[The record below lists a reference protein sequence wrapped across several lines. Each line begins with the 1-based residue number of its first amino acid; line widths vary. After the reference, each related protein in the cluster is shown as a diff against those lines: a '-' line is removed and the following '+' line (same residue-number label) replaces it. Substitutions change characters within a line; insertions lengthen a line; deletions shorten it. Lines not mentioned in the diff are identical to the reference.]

1 MSSIRSA
8 ARPCGRNIPAV
19 RPVLLRTGRCVSRAR
34 ATGAAVVEFALILP
48 VFLLLVLGVVE
59 LSVMFHDQA
68 VITNAS
74 REAARA
80 GVVLRKPKASVDEIR
95 DVAVRYAKAY
105 LISFDQRQLAPAVSV
120 PSGVGGDFGT
130 PLTVTVSYSYTPL
143 ARVPFLGWL
152 SQPVTLAATTVM
164 NNE

>member
-1 MSSIRSA
+1 MSSVGFA
-8 ARPCGRNIPAV
+8 LPARGGLR
-19 RPVLLRTGRCVSRAR
+19 RTSHLLARVSRTGSR
-34 ATGAAVVEFALILP
+34 GAAVVEFALILP
-48 VFLLLVLGVVE
+48 VFLLLILGVAE
-59 LSVMFHDQA
+59 LSVLFYNQA

-80 GVVLRKPKASVDEIR
+80 GVVLRKPKPNADEIR
-95 DVAVRYAKAY
+95 DVAVRYARAY
-105 LISFDQRQLAPAVSV
+105 LISFETQQRAPMVSV

-130 PLTVTVSYSYTPL
+130 PLSVTVSYSYTPL